1 MRPTLATALL
11 ALACL
16 ATMAPKAYSQT
27 RQMAQVDSQIARV
40 KRTLGPRYSES
51 RDVIMR
57 SGADSTVRRE
67 DLNPSRGTY
76 VFAGAGDDSVTALK
90 LRLYDR
96 SGAIVA
102 GDTSGTRTPRFEF
115 TVPQHGVWYRL
126 EMMLDGCRRSL
137 CYFGV
142 QVFQQRQ

>member
-1 MRPTLATALL
+1 MRPAFASTLL
-11 ALACL
+11 AVACVV
-16 ATMAPKAYSQT
+16 AMAPKAYSQT
-27 RQMAQVDSQIARV
+27 RQMAQVDSQLARV
-40 KRTLGPRYSES
+40 KRSLGARYFES
-51 RDVIMR
+51 RQVIMR
-57 SGADSTVRRE
+57 SGADSTVRQE

-115 TVPQHGVWYRL
+115 TVPQPGVWYRL

-142 QVFQQRQ
+142 QVYQRR